1 MTKARFIYLLVVAS
15 LLVYFVAANFRFHH
29 SLHGGG
35 SGMSQGDG

>member
-15 LLVYFVAANFRFHH
+15 LLVYFVASNLRFHH
-29 SLHGGG
+29 GF